1 MAMSVSDQNYLE
13 HSEFTVGNDPFQ
25 EARRKGPVR
34 WIISHILYGSNKY
47 LLLLSFTG
55 SVLSSILNSEMMV
68 LIGDAIDVFIRND
81 ASKLMHYTFSILL
94 IAIGIPLLN
103 LMSNFSREIVA
114 QRVERDARY
123 EFYTNLL
130 GKSQSFHDLQRIGD
144 IMARTTNDVRMLNF
158 LVSPSISLIFQA
170 FLQLFVP
177 IIFIAI
183 YYPPDL
189 LLTPLLFIVFFLLTL
204 RGYIKKLGPVTIEL
218 RKQFGLMNAALNE
231 SLIGIEVVKGSSQ
244 EESELKK
251 YYKYAKNYRDAYIE
265 QGKIQG
271 KYIPL
276 LLVSLVLTFGLA
288 HAIFLYLQGLMQIG
302 QIIGYVGLL
311 GTLRFP
317 TFISIWAFSTVR
329 LAIAGA
335 ERLLEIMNKK
345 TEIDENPKGVRK
357 KIEGAVKFENVS
369 FAYPGSSKLVLKNIS
384 FEVKP
389 GQTVAIVGTTGSGKT
404 TLVKLISRLYDVT
417 SGRILIDGIDIRKYN
432 LKCLREQISYIE
444 QDIFLFST
452 TIYENITFGK
462 LSSLEE
468 VIKVAKEAQA
478 HEFISKLPNGY
489 FTVIGERGVTLSGGE
504 RQRIAIARALLTN
517 PRILILDDSTS
528 AIDSETEDKIQKAIF
543 RARKGRT
550 TFIITHRLSQ
560 IRWADLILVM
570 KRGEIVAKGT
580 HEELLKTCEEYR
592 KIFAE
597 RFGEEFSKT
606 LAQGE
611 G

>member
-1 MAMSVSDQNYLE
+1 MVVSEQNYLE
-13 HSEFTVGNDPFQ
+13 RSEFTVGIDPFQ
-25 EARRKGPVR
+25 KARRKGPVR

-55 SVLSSILNSEMMV
+55 SILSSILNSEMMV
-68 LIGDAIDVFIRND
+68 LIGDAIDAFIMND
-81 ASKLMHYTFSILL
+81 ASKLLHYTFLILL
-94 IAIGIPLLN
+94 IAIGMPLLN
-103 LMSNFSREIVA
+103 LMSNFLREIVA

-177 IIFIAI
+177 IVFIAI
-183 YYPPDL
+183 YYPRDL
-189 LLTPLLFIVFFLLTL
+189 LLTPLLFIVFFLITL

-231 SLIGIEVVKGSSQ
+231 SLTGIEVVKGSSQ

-251 YYKYAKNYRDAYIE
+251 YYTYAKNYCDAYIE

-271 KYIPL
+271 KYVPL

-302 QIIGYVGLL
+302 QIIGYIGLL

-329 LAIAGA
+329 LAVAGA

-345 TEIDENPKGVRK
+345 TEIDENPKGVKK

-369 FAYPGSSKLVLKNIS
+369 FAYPGSSKLVLKNIN

-417 SGRILIDGIDIRKYN
+417 SGRILIDGIDIRKYD

-462 LSSLEE
+462 PSSLEE

-478 HEFISKLPNGY
+478 HEFISKLPDGY

-543 RARKGRT
+543 KARKGRT

-597 RFGEEFSKT
+597 RFGKEFSKSVSI
-606 LAQGE
+606 GE
-611 G
+611 S

>member
-1 MAMSVSDQNYLE
+1 MSVSEHTYLE
-13 HSEFTVGNDPFQ
+13 RSEFTVENDPFQ

-34 WIISHILYGSNKY
+34 WVVSHILYGSNKY

-55 SVLSSILNSEMMV
+55 SVLSSILNSEMMI
-68 LIGDAIDVFIRND
+68 LIGDAIDAFIMSD

-94 IAIGIPLLN
+94 IAISMPLLN
-103 LMSNFSREIVA
+103 LMSNFLREIVA

-183 YYPPDL
+183 YYPSDL
-189 LLTPLLFIVFFLLTL
+189 LLTPLLFVIFFLLTL
-204 RGYIKKLGPVTIEL
+204 RDYIKKLGPITVEL
-218 RKQFGLMNAALNE
+218 RKQFGLMNASLNE
-231 SLIGIEVVKGSSQ
+231 SLTGIEVVKGSSQ
-244 EESELKK
+244 EEGELKK
-251 YYKYAKNYRDAYIE
+251 YYRYAKNYCDAYIE

-271 KYIPL
+271 KYVPL
-276 LLVSLVLTFGLA
+276 LLVSLVLTSGLA

-329 LAIAGA
+329 LAVAGA

-345 TEIDENPKGVRK
+345 TEIDENPEGVKK

-417 SGRILIDGIDIRKYN
+417 SGKILIDGIDIRKYD
-432 LKCLREQISYIE
+432 LKSLREQISYIE

-452 TIYENITFGK
+452 TVYENITFGK
-462 LSSLEE
+462 PSSLEE

-489 FTVIGERGVTLSGGE
+489 FTVTGERGVTLSGGE

-597 RFGEEFSKT
+597 RFGEEFSKSVSI
-606 LAQGE
+606 E
-611 G
+611 GS

>member
-1 MAMSVSDQNYLE
+1 
-13 HSEFTVGNDPFQ
+13 
-25 EARRKGPVR
+25 
-34 WIISHILYGSNKY
+34 
-47 LLLLSFTG
+47 
-55 SVLSSILNSEMMV
+55 
-68 LIGDAIDVFIRND
+68 
-81 ASKLMHYTFSILL
+81 
-94 IAIGIPLLN
+94 
-103 LMSNFSREIVA
+103 
-114 QRVERDARY
+114 
-123 EFYTNLL
+123 
-130 GKSQSFHDLQRIGD
+130 
-144 IMARTTNDVRMLNF
+144 
-158 LVSPSISLIFQA
+158 
-170 FLQLFVP
+170 
-177 IIFIAI
+177 
-183 YYPPDL
+183 
-189 LLTPLLFIVFFLLTL
+189 
-204 RGYIKKLGPVTIEL
+204 
-218 RKQFGLMNAALNE
+218 MNAALNE
-231 SLIGIEVVKGSSQ
+231 SLTGIEVVKGSSR
-244 EESELKK
+244 EEGELKK
-251 YYKYAKNYRDAYIE
+251 YYRYAKNYCDAYIE

-271 KYIPL
+271 KYVPL

-302 QIIGYVGLL
+302 QIIGYVSLL

-329 LAIAGA
+329 LAVAGA

-345 TEIDENPKGVRK
+345 TEIDENPKGVKK

-369 FAYPGSSKLVLKNIS
+369 FAYPGSSKLVLKNIN

-389 GQTVAIVGTTGSGKT
+389 GQTVTIVGTTGSGKT

-417 SGRILIDGIDIRKYN
+417 SGRILIDGIDIRKHD
-432 LKCLREQISYIE
+432 LKSLREQISYIE

-452 TIYENITFGK
+452 AIYENITFGK
-462 LSSLEE
+462 PSSLEE

-543 RARKGRT
+543 KARKGRT

-597 RFGEEFSKT
+597 RFGEEFSKSVSI
-606 LAQGE
+606 GE
-611 G
+611 S

>member
-1 MAMSVSDQNYLE
+1 MVVSEQNYLE
-13 HSEFTVGNDPFQ
+13 RSEFTVGIDPFQ
-25 EARRKGPVR
+25 KARRKGPVR

-55 SVLSSILNSEMMV
+55 SILSSILNSEMMV
-68 LIGDAIDVFIRND
+68 LIGDAIDAFIMND
-81 ASKLMHYTFSILL
+81 ASKLLHYTFLILL
-94 IAIGIPLLN
+94 IAIGMPLLN
-103 LMSNFSREIVA
+103 LMSNFLREIVA

-177 IIFIAI
+177 IVFIAI
-183 YYPPDL
+183 YYPRDL
-189 LLTPLLFIVFFLLTL
+189 LLTPLLFIVFFLITL

-231 SLIGIEVVKGSSQ
+231 SLTGIEVVKGSSQ

-251 YYKYAKNYRDAYIE
+251 YYTYAKNYCDAYIE

-271 KYIPL
+271 KYVPL

-302 QIIGYVGLL
+302 QIIGYIGLL

-329 LAIAGA
+329 LAVAGA

-345 TEIDENPKGVRK
+345 TEIDENPKGVKK

-369 FAYPGSSKLVLKNIS
+369 FAYPGSSKLVLKNIN

-417 SGRILIDGIDIRKYN
+417 SGRILIDGIDIRKYD
-432 LKCLREQISYIE
+432 LKSLREQISYIE

-462 LSSLEE
+462 PSSLEE

-478 HEFISKLPNGY
+478 HEFISKLPDGY

-543 RARKGRT
+543 KARKGRT

-597 RFGEEFSKT
+597 RFGEEFSKSVSI
-606 LAQGE
+606 GE
-611 G
+611 S

>member
-1 MAMSVSDQNYLE
+1 MVVSEQNYLE
-13 HSEFTVGNDPFQ
+13 RSEFTVGIDPFQ
-25 EARRKGPVR
+25 KARRKGPVR

-55 SVLSSILNSEMMV
+55 SILSSILNSEMMV
-68 LIGDAIDVFIRND
+68 LIGDAIDAFIMND
-81 ASKLMHYTFSILL
+81 ASKLLHYTFLILL
-94 IAIGIPLLN
+94 IAIGMPLLN
-103 LMSNFSREIVA
+103 LMSNFLREIVA

-177 IIFIAI
+177 IVFIAI
-183 YYPPDL
+183 YYPRDL
-189 LLTPLLFIVFFLLTL
+189 LLTPLLFIVFFLITL

-231 SLIGIEVVKGSSQ
+231 SLTGIEVVKGSSQ

-251 YYKYAKNYRDAYIE
+251 YYTYAKNYCDAYIE

-271 KYIPL
+271 KYVPL

-302 QIIGYVGLL
+302 QIIGYIGLL

-329 LAIAGA
+329 LAVAGA

-345 TEIDENPKGVRK
+345 TEIDENPKGVKK

-417 SGRILIDGIDIRKYN
+417 SGRILIDGIDIRKYD
-432 LKCLREQISYIE
+432 LKSLREQISYIE

-462 LSSLEE
+462 PSSLEE
-468 VIKVAKEAQA
+468 VIKVAKEARA
-478 HEFISKLPNGY
+478 HEFISKLPDGY

-543 RARKGRT
+543 KARKGRT

-597 RFGEEFSKT
+597 RFGEEFSKV
-606 LAQGE
+606 LA
-611 G
+611 

>member
-1 MAMSVSDQNYLE
+1 
-13 HSEFTVGNDPFQ
+13 
-25 EARRKGPVR
+25 
-34 WIISHILYGSNKY
+34 
-47 LLLLSFTG
+47 
-55 SVLSSILNSEMMV
+55 
-68 LIGDAIDVFIRND
+68 
-81 ASKLMHYTFSILL
+81 
-94 IAIGIPLLN
+94 
-103 LMSNFSREIVA
+103 
-114 QRVERDARY
+114 
-123 EFYTNLL
+123 
-130 GKSQSFHDLQRIGD
+130 
-144 IMARTTNDVRMLNF
+144 
-158 LVSPSISLIFQA
+158 
-170 FLQLFVP
+170 
-177 IIFIAI
+177 
-183 YYPPDL
+183 
-189 LLTPLLFIVFFLLTL
+189 
-204 RGYIKKLGPVTIEL
+204 
-218 RKQFGLMNAALNE
+218 MNAALNE
-231 SLIGIEVVKGSSQ
+231 SLTGIEVVKGSSQ
-244 EESELKK
+244 EESELEK
-251 YYKYAKNYRDAYIE
+251 YYTYAKNYCDAYIE

-271 KYIPL
+271 KYVPL

-302 QIIGYVGLL
+302 QIIGYIGLL

-329 LAIAGA
+329 LAVAGA

-345 TEIDENPKGVRK
+345 TEIDENPKGVKK

-369 FAYPGSSKLVLKNIS
+369 FAYPRSSKLVLKNIN

-417 SGRILIDGIDIRKYN
+417 SGRILIDGIDIRKYD
-432 LKCLREQISYIE
+432 LKSLREQISYIE

-462 LSSLEE
+462 PSSLEE

-478 HEFISKLPNGY
+478 HEFISKLPDGY

-543 RARKGRT
+543 KARKGRT

-597 RFGEEFSKT
+597 RFGEEFSKSVSI
-606 LAQGE
+606 GE
-611 G
+611 S

>member
-34 WIISHILYGSNKY
+34 WIISHIFYGSNKY

-218 RKQFGLMNAALNE
+218 RKQFGLMNATLNE

-468 VIKVAKEAQA
+468 VIKVAKKAQA

>member
-1 MAMSVSDQNYLE
+1 MVVSEQNYLE
-13 HSEFTVGNDPFQ
+13 RSEFTVGIDPFQ
-25 EARRKGPVR
+25 KARRKGAVR

-68 LIGDAIDVFIRND
+68 LIGDAIDAFIMND

-94 IAIGIPLLN
+94 IAIGMPLLN
-103 LMSNFSREIVA
+103 LMSNFLREIVA

-177 IIFIAI
+177 IVFIAI
-183 YYPPDL
+183 YYPRDL
-189 LLTPLLFIVFFLLTL
+189 LLTPLLFVIFFLITL

-231 SLIGIEVVKGSSQ
+231 SLTGIEVVKGSSQ
-244 EESELKK
+244 EEGELKK
-251 YYKYAKNYRDAYIE
+251 YYRYAKNYCDAYIE

-271 KYIPL
+271 KYVPL

-302 QIIGYVGLL
+302 QIIGYVSLL

-329 LAIAGA
+329 LAVAGA

-345 TEIDENPKGVRK
+345 TEIDENPKGVKK

-369 FAYPGSSKLVLKNIS
+369 FAYPGSSKLVLKNIN

-417 SGRILIDGIDIRKYN
+417 SGRILIDGIDIRKYD
-432 LKCLREQISYIE
+432 LKSLREQISYIE

-462 LSSLEE
+462 PSSLEE
-468 VIKVAKEAQA
+468 VIKVTKEAQA
-478 HEFISKLPNGY
+478 HEFISKLPDGY

-543 RARKGRT
+543 KARKGRT

-570 KRGEIVAKGT
+570 KRGKIVAKGT

-597 RFGEEFSKT
+597 RFGKEFSKSVSI
-606 LAQGE
+606 GE
-611 G
+611 S

>member
-1 MAMSVSDQNYLE
+1 MVVSEQNYLE
-13 HSEFTVGNDPFQ
+13 RSEFTVGIDPFQ
-25 EARRKGPVR
+25 KARRKGPVR

-55 SVLSSILNSEMMV
+55 SILSSILNSEMMV
-68 LIGDAIDVFIRND
+68 LIGDAIDAFIMND
-81 ASKLMHYTFSILL
+81 ASKLLHYTFLILL
-94 IAIGIPLLN
+94 IAIGMPLLN
-103 LMSNFSREIVA
+103 LMSNFLREIVA

-177 IIFIAI
+177 IVFIAI
-183 YYPPDL
+183 YYPRDL
-189 LLTPLLFIVFFLLTL
+189 LLTPLLFIVFFLITL
-204 RGYIKKLGPVTIEL
+204 RGYLKKLGPVTIEL

-231 SLIGIEVVKGSSQ
+231 SLTGIEVVKGSSQ

-251 YYKYAKNYRDAYIE
+251 YYTYAKNYCDAYIE

-271 KYIPL
+271 KYVPL

-302 QIIGYVGLL
+302 QIIGYIGLL

-329 LAIAGA
+329 LAVAGA

-345 TEIDENPKGVRK
+345 TEIDENPKGVKK

-369 FAYPGSSKLVLKNIS
+369 FAYPRSSKLVLKNIN

-417 SGRILIDGIDIRKYN
+417 SGRILIDGIDIRKYD
-432 LKCLREQISYIE
+432 LKSLREQISYIE

-462 LSSLEE
+462 PSSLEE

-478 HEFISKLPNGY
+478 HEFISKLPDGY

-543 RARKGRT
+543 KARKGRT

-597 RFGEEFSKT
+597 RFGEEFSKSVSI
-606 LAQGE
+606 GE
-611 G
+611 S

>member
-1 MAMSVSDQNYLE
+1 MVVSEQNYLE
-13 HSEFTVGNDPFQ
+13 RSEFTVGIDPFQ
-25 EARRKGPVR
+25 KARRKGPVR

-55 SVLSSILNSEMMV
+55 SILSSILNSEMMV
-68 LIGDAIDVFIRND
+68 LIGDAIDAFIMND
-81 ASKLMHYTFSILL
+81 ASKLLHYTFLILL
-94 IAIGIPLLN
+94 IAIGMPLLN
-103 LMSNFSREIVA
+103 LMSNFLREIVA

-177 IIFIAI
+177 IVFIAI
-183 YYPPDL
+183 YYPRDL
-189 LLTPLLFIVFFLLTL
+189 LLTPLLFIVFFLITL

-231 SLIGIEVVKGSSQ
+231 SLTGIEVVKGSSQ

-251 YYKYAKNYRDAYIE
+251 YYTYAKNYCDAYIE

-271 KYIPL
+271 KYVPL

-302 QIIGYVGLL
+302 QIIGYIGLL

-329 LAIAGA
+329 LAVAGA

-345 TEIDENPKGVRK
+345 TEIDENPKGVKK

-417 SGRILIDGIDIRKYN
+417 SGRILIDGIDIRKYD
-432 LKCLREQISYIE
+432 LKSLREQISYIE

-462 LSSLEE
+462 PSSLEE

-543 RARKGRT
+543 KARKGRT

-597 RFGEEFSKT
+597 RFGEEFSKV
-606 LAQGE
+606 LA
-611 G
+611 

>member
-1 MAMSVSDQNYLE
+1 MVVSEQNYLE
-13 HSEFTVGNDPFQ
+13 RSEFTVGIDPFQ
-25 EARRKGPVR
+25 KARRKGPVR

-55 SVLSSILNSEMMV
+55 SILSSILNSEMMV
-68 LIGDAIDVFIRND
+68 LIGDAIDAFIMND
-81 ASKLMHYTFSILL
+81 ASKLLHYTFLILL
-94 IAIGIPLLN
+94 IAIGMPLLN
-103 LMSNFSREIVA
+103 LMSNFLREIVA

-177 IIFIAI
+177 IVFIAI
-183 YYPPDL
+183 YYPRDL
-189 LLTPLLFIVFFLLTL
+189 LLTPLLFIVFFLITL

-231 SLIGIEVVKGSSQ
+231 SLTGIEVVKGSSQ

-251 YYKYAKNYRDAYIE
+251 YYTYAKNYCDAYIE

-271 KYIPL
+271 KYVPL

-302 QIIGYVGLL
+302 QIIGYIGLL

-329 LAIAGA
+329 LAVAGA

-345 TEIDENPKGVRK
+345 TEIDENPKGVKK

-417 SGRILIDGIDIRKYN
+417 SGRILIDGIDIRKYD

-462 LSSLEE
+462 PSSLEE
-468 VIKVAKEAQA
+468 VIKVAKEARA
-478 HEFISKLPNGY
+478 HEFISKLPDGY

-543 RARKGRT
+543 KARKGRT

-597 RFGEEFSKT
+597 RFGEEFSKV
-606 LAQGE
+606 LA
-611 G
+611 